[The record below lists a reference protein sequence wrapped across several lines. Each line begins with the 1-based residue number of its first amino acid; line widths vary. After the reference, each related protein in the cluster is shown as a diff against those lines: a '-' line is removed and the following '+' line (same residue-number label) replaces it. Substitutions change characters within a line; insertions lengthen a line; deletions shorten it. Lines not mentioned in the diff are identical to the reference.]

1 MTASWSIDA
10 EPPATPL
17 AAGASPEAI
26 HAALDEPDRARFRE
40 ALDAASEAMRRDL
53 DLTPVFEVLEEFRRL
68 AILQSDRVAYRRVV
82 RAAAAMATGQES
94 PTDEAFEVTR
104 AKAGL

>member
-26 HAALDEPDRARFRE
+26 HAALDDEDRVRFRA
-40 ALDAASEAMRRDL
+40 ALDAATETMRREL
-53 DLTPVFEVLEEFRRL
+53 DLTPVFAVLEEFRRL
-68 AILQSDRVAYRRVV
+68 AILQTDRGAYHRVV
-82 RAAAAMATGQES
+82 RGAAALATGEQS
-94 PTDEAFEVTR
+94 PDDEPFEVTR
-104 AKAGL
+104 GKAGL